1 MYAKVANGLSQTK
14 PFAATA
20 SICLLHGGIGLFDA
34 IKAYML
40 KLGDSKKPFLFSCLV
55 LSGTTVAWLAYFA
68 THGSA
73 FAGYFVPNPSN
84 TSMDYFSM
92 LALIYDMDPYAD
104 GQIYPAMCF
113 LVWRVLYHFM
123 PGTPQGGDALFLR
136 DYMLAQLPY
145 IFYTIVC
152 ILVIS
157 LCVRH
162 LLRMTNSKAASAV
175 VVALIASGPI
185 IFTIER
191 GNIILLVLASLMLFV
206 CFYDSSKKW
215 VRYLSYVCLAFAAAI
230 KIYPAIFA
238 LLVLSKGRIKEF
250 IHLAIIGVVVFVL
263 PFFAFGGLEALGTM
277 TRSLFVASE
286 GSASMGLGYNFSFT
300 ILARLISAL
309 FGVNV
314 QAVPFAF
321 TIAAF
326 VLCLVLFFLC
336 KPTWQKAFLL
346 ALMCV
351 WIPSFSYTY
360 VLIFFIP
367 AVALFLVDPARGKRD
382 YLYLGLFV
390 LLFIPY
396 AFPDV
401 AFVSA
406 IRGGVGT
413 GLPWGCLI
421 INFVLVA
428 FVATFIWELFSPQ
441 HTNKTTEI
449 SANNLSA

>member
-1 MYAKVANGLSQTK
+1 MFGTVKTYL
-14 PFAATA
+14 
-20 SICLLHGGIGLFDA
+20 
-34 IKAYML
+34 L

-55 LSGTTVAWLAYFA
+55 LVGTAVAWFAYFG

-92 LALIYDMDPYAD
+92 LALIYDMDPYSD

-123 PGTPQGGDALFLR
+123 PGIPQGGDALFLR

-145 IFYTIVC
+145 IFYTIAC

-162 LLRMTNSKAASAV
+162 LLRAVNTKAANAV
-175 VVALIASGPI
+175 VVALITSGPI

-215 VRYLSYVCLAFAAAI
+215 VRYLSYLCLAFAAAI

-238 LLVLSKGRIKEF
+238 LLVLSKRRTREF
-250 IHLAIIGVVVFVL
+250 VHLVIIGVIVFVL

-277 TRSLFVASE
+277 IQSLFVASE
-286 GSASMGLGYNFSFT
+286 GSASSGLGYNFSFT
-300 ILARLISAL
+300 ILARLIAAL

-326 VLCLVLFFLC
+326 ILCFVLFFFC

-351 WIPSFSYTY
+351 WVPSFSYTY
-360 VLIFFIP
+360 VLIFFVP
-367 AVALFLVDPARGKRD
+367 AVVLFLVDPMREKRD

-396 AFPDV
+396 ALPEV
-401 AFVSA
+401 AVVSA
-406 IRGGVGT
+406 VRGGVGT
-413 GLPWGCLI
+413 GIMWGCLI
-421 INFVLVA
+421 LNFVLVA
-428 FVATFIWELFSPQ
+428 FVAMFIWEQFSFQ
-441 HTNKTTEI
+441 RANKTAEI
-449 SANNLSA
+449 STDSSSV